1 VVEQNITGSSESPL
15 QSTIARVAQ
24 KIEVAVGGFFA
35 LVGADLGDDDLH
47 LVGPLG
53 VQPDLRL
60 RRRREDV
67 ARTRGGFVS
76 ISTLSSPTPSGAD
89 QGPRCVGA
97 SRSRTCHSSDFSIAH
112 EWVSSTRM
120 SRVMR
125 GSTVLRLSRINSM
138 LCRWMT

>member
-1 VVEQNITGSSESPL
+1 MVEQNITGSSESPL

-67 ARTRGGFVS
+67 ARTRGGFVDLD
-76 ISTLSSPTPSGAD
+76 TFLAD
-89 QGPRCVGA
+89 TIWC
-97 SRSRTCHSSDFSIAH
+97 RSRASLRRGITIPNLPLERLLDSS
-112 EWVSSTRM
+112 
-120 SRVMR
+120 
-125 GSTVLRLSRINSM
+125 
-138 LCRWMT
+138 